1 MPVMTGGIRQMP
13 RQNKTVS
20 PLRPANT
27 PKPEAAQ
34 GVHALQ
40 KKDKIRLAVI
50 VVILLSAMF
59 AVFPIEDRVKLGL
72 DLKGG
77 VHIVLQAKTSGAD
90 LSGNDSIDR
99 LVAVLRNRVDQ
110 YGITEPQIQREGIN
124 RVAVDLPGVADS
136 AAALEL
142 IGRTAVL
149 QFRQVVQ
156 AGGTPPPQVQRQNYS
171 SDEDFDRA
179 RANWD
184 ELMKQ
189 YDESLVSLEQAV
201 KDDPNLMVG
210 REEDDGRAY
219 VLGEVYV
226 SGGELSDA
234 RYTEDEYGKPAV
246 AFSFNREGAEA
257 FERATADN
265 IGKQIAIVLDDVIIS
280 APVVQTRI
288 SADGRITGNFTY
300 DEAVRLAIMLKA
312 GALPVEVE
320 VVENRAVGPSLGE
333 DSIHSGVRSGIIG
346 GALVAAFMLIYYGL
360 LGIAA
365 DVALAVAMLVLIAVV
380 IFLKT
385 TLTLPGIGGIIL
397 TIGMAVDG
405 NVLIYERMREEYRS
419 GKTITAALNSGFRK
433 ALVVILD
440 SNVTTL
446 IAAAVLFYFGS
457 GPVRGFAVT
466 LSIGVL
472 SAMFG
477 NIVVTR
483 ALLQILLRF
492 NKNLAL

>member
-1 MPVMTGGIRQMP
+1 MAT
-13 RQNKTVS
+13 QNKPLS
-20 PLRPANT
+20 PLRRPDA
-27 PKPEAAQ
+27 PRQ
-34 GVHALQ
+34 GATLLRR
-40 KKDKIRLAVI
+40 DKIRLAVI
-50 VVILLSAMF
+50 AVILLSAMF
-59 AVFPIEDRVKLGL
+59 VVFPIENRVKLGL

-77 VHIVLQAKTSGAD
+77 VHIVLQAKIDEAD
-90 LSGNDSIDR
+90 SAENDSIER

-110 YGITEPQIQREGIN
+110 YGIAEPQIQREGIN
-124 RVAVDLPGVADS
+124 RVAVDLPGVSDP

-156 AGGTPPPQVQRQNYS
+156 AGPTPPPQVERKNYS
-171 SDEDFDRA
+171 SDEAFDRA
-179 RANWD
+179 RANW
-184 ELMKQ
+184 EGLMKE
-189 YDESLVSLEQAV
+189 YDESFAALEETV
-201 KDDPNLMVG
+201 KDDPNLTVG

-234 RYTEDEYGKPAV
+234 RYTDDEYGKPAV
-246 AFSFNREGAEA
+246 AFRFNRNGAEA
-257 FERATADN
+257 FEKATSEN
-265 IGKQIAIVLDDVIIS
+265 IGKQIAIVLDGVIIS

-288 SADGRITGNFTY
+288 SDEGRITGNFTY

-320 VVENRAVGPSLGE
+320 VAENRAVGPSLGE

-346 GALVAAFMLIYYGL
+346 GALVAAFMLIYYGM

-365 DVALAVAMLVLIAVV
+365 DMALATAMLVLMAIV
-380 IFLKT
+380 IFLRT

-405 NVLIYERMREEYRS
+405 NVLIYERMREEYRA
-419 GKTITAALNSGFRK
+419 GKTIMAALDSGFRK

-446 IAAAVLFYFGS
+446 IAAGVLFYFGS
-457 GPVRGFAVT
+457 GPIRGFAVT

-483 ALLQILLRF
+483 ALLQVLLRF